1 MKYILSLVITACLL
15 SSSVS
20 AEENLE
26 DFESLLNEVSDIATK
41 KSLNIDY
48 LPSVVTVID
57 AQTYIDGG
65 IQNLGEALGML
76 PGIQMQ
82 MTPTGY
88 TTTTVRGLKNPNAY
102 LSDKIKL
109 LVDGVAVHNEVGGTS
124 TFYMDFPMQL
134 IQKIE
139 VLRGPASTLYGSG
152 AFYGVVNV
160 ITKLG
165 SEKEE
170 NRVFLGGGSYKY
182 ITAGAN
188 VYNISDEW
196 KIFAD
201 GYVAQNDKSLNVE
214 GADEGTDEKMSN
226 VSVGFKAVNGGF
238 EFLTRYKRS
247 VYGNFYGF
255 EEELDPIP
263 TSPKEHINSYF
274 LAQLSYKTELNDVAI
289 EAKAN
294 FSHRELDEGANIRSI
309 ESINTEFSNE
319 GISGVNEGFYF
330 KEKMQEENF
339 EAEVIVSLPE
349 IASNEI
355 VVGVGVRHTL
365 LVQDDYYNSVENA
378 ILSTDPNSLETSAT
392 FDYNRTEEPAFW
404 DNPGTTSFIKK
415 NQNRTITYGY
425 IEDLIAVNAKVDIV
439 LGARLDHYSDLGA
452 KISQRAAIVYR
463 AKDNAI
469 FKLLYGSAF
478 RAPTLTEAYA
488 NGHIN
493 YRAKVTNVK
502 LEESDTYEAVAI
514 YSPNFYNK
522 FTLDLFYSQL
532 GNVIDLEDDYKT
544 IPGYENYS
552 GRFSQGVEFE
562 YNFRTKL
569 EHDLYLNA
577 SYIDANYITP
587 IESDNPIAIDQSM
600 PDISKIMLKAMYIY
614 RPTNKLSFGTVWQ
627 YYSQTTQSELAWL
640 GDDDTTV
647 HKQNFFDETVTY
659 KFSALSEIR
668 GTIKNIFNEDIRLPS
683 YYYGTEGGIKREG
696 RNYYLSFV
704 QRF

>member
-1 MKYILSLVITACLL
+1 MKYLLLLFFSTFLVITTAFADGD
-15 SSSVS
+15 SD
-20 AEENLE
+20 
-26 DFESLLNEVSDIATK
+26 DFESLLDEMSDIATK
-41 KSLNIDY
+41 KSLNTDY

-109 LVDGVAVHNEVGGTS
+109 LIDGVAINNEVGGTS
-124 TFYMDFPMQL
+124 TFYMDFPLQL
-134 IQKIE
+134 VERIE

-165 SEKEE
+165 STKEE
-170 NRVFLGGGSYKY
+170 NSVFLGGGSYKY

-188 VYNISDEW
+188 LYTLSDKW

-214 GADEGTDEKMSN
+214 GRTEGTDEKMGDL
-226 VSVGFKAVNGGF
+226 SVGFKAVNGGF

-255 EEELDPIP
+255 EEDLDPIP
-263 TSPKEHINSYF
+263 TSPKEHVNSYF
-274 LAQLSYKTELNDVAI
+274 LAQLSYKTHINDVGI
-289 EAKAN
+289 ETKAN
-294 FSHRELDEGANIRSI
+294 FSHRELDEGANIVGISKI
-309 ESINTEFSNE
+309 EQEFSNAGVT
-319 GISGVNEGFYF
+319 GIDEGFYF
-330 KEKMQEENF
+330 TEKMQEENF
-339 EAEVIVSLPE
+339 EAEVILTLPE

-355 VVGVGVRHTL
+355 VAGVGVRH
-365 LVQDDYYNSVENA
+365 VEIIQDDYYNSVENA
-378 ILSTDPNSLETSAT
+378 VMSVPDPSILENNSS
-392 FDYNRTEEPAFW
+392 FRYSGSDEPAFW
-404 DNPGTTSFIKK
+404 DNPTTNFIKK
-415 NQNRTITYGY
+415 NQNRTIAYGY
-425 IEDLIAVNAKVDIV
+425 IEDLISVKSDIDV
-439 LGARLDHYSDLGA
+439 ILGARLDHYSDFGA

-493 YRAKVTNVK
+493 YRAGDADIKPEETN
-502 LEESDTYEAVAI
+502 TYEAVAI
-514 YSPNFYNK
+514 YSPNLYNK
-522 FTLDLFYSQL
+522 FTLNFFYSQL
-532 GNVIDLEDDYKT
+532 HNVIDLEEYYTT
-544 IPGYENYS
+544 IPGYQNLDDKES
-552 GRFSQGVEFE
+552 KGVEFE
-562 YNFRTKL
+562 YNFQTKL
-569 EHDLYLNA
+569 EHDLYFNA
-577 SYIDANYITP
+577 SYIDTDYTTP
-587 IESDNPIAIDQSM
+587 MEEDNLVAVKQSM
-600 PDISKIMLKAMYIY
+600 PDISKVMLKVMYIY

-659 KFSALSEIR
+659 RFSALSEIR

-683 YYYGTEGGIKREG
+683 YYYGTAGGIKREG